1 MKNHNT
7 MRNTFVFMTILAS
20 MLFFGCDRI
29 ESPYLTLSETE
40 EVTVDFP
47 DLDINSVYRKV
58 LIEEFTGH
66 RCLNCPTGHQKLEEL
81 HGLFGDTLVI
91 VGIHAGAL
99 AAPKEDEGYP
109 YDFRTEVGNE
119 LAQEF
124 NIDGIPAAIIN
135 RYPQAGGW
143 GPARWLTKINA
154 VDRSK
159 PLAAIQLINEYN
171 AQTGMLKANAQVTLL
186 EPCSNQLRLAFYL
199 IEDGIV
205 KPQLNGT
212 EYIEN
217 YVHNH
222 VLRASLNGTYG
233 TLLNT
238 NGYLE
243 TGKGYTLA
251 HKINL
256 SGLDWNPAN
265 CTVVAILYDR
275 TAGDVLQVESQK
287 VM

>member
-1 MKNHNT
+1 MKKI
-7 MRNTFVFMTILAS
+7 FVFITVLSAI
-20 MLFFGCDRI
+20 LFFGCDKI
-29 ESPYLTLSETE
+29 EGPYLVPSENE
-40 EVTVDFP
+40 EVTVTFP
-47 DLDINSVYRKV
+47 DLDVSSVYRKV
-58 LIEEFTGH
+58 LIEEYTGH
-66 RCLNCPTGHQKLEEL
+66 HCMNCPTGHQKLEEL
-81 HGLFGDTLVI
+81 HEIFGDTLVA
-91 VGIHAGAL
+91 VGIHAGPL
-99 AAPKEDEGYP
+99 AAPNAAEGYP
-109 YDFRTEVGNE
+109 YDFRTEVGND
-119 LAQEF
+119 LKQEF
-124 NIDGIPAAIIN
+124 AIDGIPAAIIN
-135 RYPQAGGW
+135 RYPEPGGW
-143 GPARWLTKINA
+143 GIARWLSKINA

-251 HKINL
+251 HKINM
-256 SGLDWNPAN
+256 SGHDWNPAN

-275 TAGDVLQVESQK
+275 TAGDVLQVEVQK

>member
-1 MKNHNT
+1 MKKI
-7 MRNTFVFMTILAS
+7 FVFIAVLAAT
-20 MLFFGCDRI
+20 FFSGCDRI
-29 ESPYLTLSETE
+29 EGPYLVPSENEQIT
-40 EVTVDFP
+40 VTFP
-47 DLDINSVYRKV
+47 DLDVSSVYRKV
-58 LIEEFTGH
+58 LIEEYTGH
-66 RCLNCPTGHQKLEEL
+66 RCLNCPNGHLKLEEL
-81 HGLFGDTLVI
+81 HERFGDTLVAI
-91 VGIHAGAL
+91 GIHAGAL
-99 AAPKEDEGYP
+99 AAPNAAEGYP
-109 YDFRTEVGNE
+109 YDFRTDVGSE

-124 NIDGIPAAIIN
+124 SIDGIPAAIIN
-135 RYPQAGGW
+135 RYPEPGGW
-143 GPARWLTKINA
+143 SLVRWLSKINA

-159 PLAAIQLINEYN
+159 PLAAIQLMNEYN

-186 EPCSNQLRLAFYL
+186 EPCPNQLRLAFYL

-205 KPQLNGT
+205 NPQLNGT

-251 HKINL
+251 HKINM
-256 SGLDWNPAN
+256 SGHDWNPAN

-275 TAGDVLQVESQK
+275 TSSDVLQVETMK

>member
-1 MKNHNT
+1 MKKI
-7 MRNTFVFMTILAS
+7 FVFITLLSAI
-20 MLFFGCDRI
+20 LFFSCDRI
-29 ESPYLTLSETE
+29 EGPYLVPSENE
-40 EVTVDFP
+40 EITVTFP
-47 DLDINSVYRKV
+47 ELDVNSVYRKV
-58 LIEEFTGH
+58 LIEEYTGH
-66 RCLNCPTGHQKLEEL
+66 HCSNCPGGHQKLEEL
-81 HGLFGDTLVI
+81 HERFGDTLVA

-99 AAPKEDEGYP
+99 AAPNAAEGYP
-109 YDFRTEVGNE
+109 YDFRTEVGDE
-119 LAQEF
+119 LKQEF
-124 NIDGIPAAIIN
+124 SIDGIPAAIIN
-135 RYPQAGGW
+135 RYPEPGGW
-143 GPARWLTKINA
+143 GIARWLSKINA

-186 EPCSNQLRLAFYL
+186 EPCPNQLRLAFYL

-251 HKINL
+251 HKINM
-256 SGLDWNPAN
+256 SGHDWNPAN

-275 TAGDVLQVESQK
+275 TAGEVLQVEVQK

>member
-1 MKNHNT
+1 MKKI
-7 MRNTFVFMTILAS
+7 FVIITVLAAVS
-20 MLFFGCDRI
+20 FFGCDRI
-29 ESPYLTLSETE
+29 EGPYLVPSENE
-40 EVTVDFP
+40 EVTVTFP
-47 DLDINSVYRKV
+47 DLDVSSVYRKV

-66 RCLNCPTGHQKLEEL
+66 RCQNCPTGHQKLEEL
-81 HGLFGDTLVI
+81 HERFGDTLVA

-99 AAPKEDEGYP
+99 AAPDVAGGYP

-119 LAQEF
+119 LKQEF
-124 NIDGIPAAIIN
+124 AIDGIPTAIIN
-135 RYPQAGGW
+135 RYPEPGGW
-143 GPARWLTKINA
+143 GVVRWLSKINA

-171 AQTGMLKANAQVTLL
+171 AQAGMLKANAQVTLL
-186 EPCSNQLRLAFYL
+186 EPCANQLRLAFYL

-251 HKINL
+251 HKINM
-256 SGLDWNPAN
+256 SGHDWNPAN

-275 TAGDVLQVESQK
+275 TAGDVLQVEVCPVIQ
-287 VM
+287 

>member
-1 MKNHNT
+1 MKKI
-7 MRNTFVFMTILAS
+7 FVFITLLSAI
-20 MLFFGCDRI
+20 LFFSCDRI
-29 ESPYLTLSETE
+29 EGPYLVPSENE
-40 EVTVDFP
+40 EITVTFP
-47 DLDINSVYRKV
+47 ELDVSSVYRKV
-58 LIEEFTGH
+58 LIEEYTGH
-66 RCLNCPTGHQKLEEL
+66 HCSNCPGGHQKLEEL
-81 HGLFGDTLVI
+81 HERFGDTLVA

-99 AAPKEDEGYP
+99 AAPNAAEGYP
-109 YDFRTEVGNE
+109 YDFRTEVGDE
-119 LAQEF
+119 LKQEF
-124 NIDGIPAAIIN
+124 SIDGIPAAIIN
-135 RYPQAGGW
+135 RYPEPGGW
-143 GPARWLTKINA
+143 GIARWLSKINA

-186 EPCSNQLRLAFYL
+186 EPCPNQLRLAFYL

-251 HKINL
+251 HKINM
-256 SGLDWNPAN
+256 SGHDWNPAN

-275 TAGDVLQVESQK
+275 TSSDVLQVETMK

>member
-1 MKNHNT
+1 MKKI
-7 MRNTFVFMTILAS
+7 FVFITVLAATIFA
-20 MLFFGCDRI
+20 GCDRI
-29 ESPYLTLSETE
+29 EGPYLVPSENE
-40 EVTVDFP
+40 EVTVTFP
-47 DLDINSVYRKV
+47 DLDVNNVYRKV

-66 RCLNCPTGHQKLEEL
+66 RCMNCPNGHQKLEEL
-81 HGLFGDTLVI
+81 HECFGDTLVA
-91 VGIHAGAL
+91 VGIHVGAL
-99 AAPKEDEGYP
+99 AAPNAAEGYP

-119 LAQEF
+119 LAHEF
-124 NIDGIPAAIIN
+124 SIDGIPAAIIN
-135 RYPQAGGW
+135 RVYEAGGW
-143 GPARWLTKINA
+143 SIVRWQSKINA

-186 EPCSNQLRLAFYL
+186 EPCPNQLRLAFYL

-212 EYIEN
+212 EYVEN

-251 HKINL
+251 NKINM
-256 SGLDWNPAN
+256 SGHDWNPAN

-275 TAGDVLQVESQK
+275 TAGDVLQVEAMK

>member
-1 MKNHNT
+1 MKKIS
-7 MRNTFVFMTILAS
+7 VFITVLAAV
-20 MLFFGCDRI
+20 LFAGCDRI
-29 ESPYLTLSETE
+29 EGPYMVPSENE
-40 EVTVDFP
+40 EITVTFP
-47 DLDINSVYRKV
+47 ELDVNSVYRKV

-66 RCLNCPTGHQKLEEL
+66 RCQNCPTGHQKLEEL
-81 HGLFGDTLVI
+81 HERFGDTLVA

-99 AAPKEDEGYP
+99 AAPDVAGGYP

-119 LAQEF
+119 LKQEF
-124 NIDGIPAAIIN
+124 AIDGIPTAIIN
-135 RYPQAGGW
+135 RYPEPGGW
-143 GPARWLTKINA
+143 GVVRWLSKINA

-159 PLAAIQLINEYN
+159 PLAAIQLINEFN

-186 EPCSNQLRLAFYL
+186 EPCANQLRLAFYL

-251 HKINL
+251 HKINM
-256 SGLDWNPAN
+256 SGHDWNPAN

-275 TAGDVLQVESQK
+275 TAGDVLQVEVCPVIQ
-287 VM
+287 

>member
-1 MKNHNT
+1 MKKI
-7 MRNTFVFMTILAS
+7 FVFITLISAI
-20 MLFFGCDRI
+20 FFFSCDRI
-29 ESPYLTLSETE
+29 EGPYLVPSENE
-40 EVTVDFP
+40 EVTVTFP
-47 DLDINSVYRKV
+47 DLDVSSVYRKV

-66 RCLNCPTGHQKLEEL
+66 RCMNCPTGHQKLEEL
-81 HGLFGDTLVI
+81 HERFGDTLVA
-91 VGIHAGAL
+91 VGIHVGSL
-99 AAPKEDEGYP
+99 AAPDVNGGYP
-109 YDFRTEVGNE
+109 YDFRTEVGDE
-119 LAQEF
+119 LKQEF
-124 NIDGIPAAIIN
+124 AIDGIPAAIIN
-135 RYPQAGGW
+135 RVYEAGGW
-143 GPARWLTKINA
+143 SVVRWMSKINA

-171 AQTGMLKANAQVTLL
+171 AQTGVLKANAQVTLL

-243 TGKGYTLA
+243 TEKGYTLS
-251 HKINL
+251 HKIDM
-256 SGLDWNPAN
+256 SGHDWNPAN

-275 TAGDVLQVESQK
+275 TAGEVLQVETMK

>member
-1 MKNHNT
+1 MKKIS
-7 MRNTFVFMTILAS
+7 VFITVLAAV
-20 MLFFGCDRI
+20 LFAGCDRI
-29 ESPYLTLSETE
+29 EGPYMVPSENE
-40 EVTVDFP
+40 EITVTFP
-47 DLDINSVYRKV
+47 ELDVNSVYRKV

-66 RCLNCPTGHQKLEEL
+66 RCQNCPTGHQKLEEL
-81 HGLFGDTLVI
+81 HERFGDTLVA

-99 AAPKEDEGYP
+99 AAPDVAGGYP

-119 LAQEF
+119 LKQEF
-124 NIDGIPAAIIN
+124 AIDGIPTAIIN
-135 RYPQAGGW
+135 RYPEPGGW
-143 GPARWLTKINA
+143 GVVRWLSKINA

-171 AQTGMLKANAQVTLL
+171 AQAGMLKANAQVTLL
-186 EPCSNQLRLAFYL
+186 EPCANQLRLAFYL

-251 HKINL
+251 HKINM
-256 SGLDWNPAN
+256 SGHDWNPAN

-275 TAGDVLQVESQK
+275 TAGDVLQVEVCPVIQ
-287 VM
+287 

>member
-1 MKNHNT
+1 MKKI
-7 MRNTFVFMTILAS
+7 FVFITVLAATIFA
-20 MLFFGCDRI
+20 GCDRI
-29 ESPYLTLSETE
+29 EGPYLVPSENEQIT
-40 EVTVDFP
+40 VTFP
-47 DLDINSVYRKV
+47 DLDVSSVYRKV
-58 LIEEFTGH
+58 LIEEYTGH
-66 RCLNCPTGHQKLEEL
+66 RCLNCPNGHLKLEEL
-81 HGLFGDTLVI
+81 HERFGDTLVAI
-91 VGIHAGAL
+91 GIHAGAL
-99 AAPKEDEGYP
+99 STPNAAEGYP
-109 YDFRTEVGNE
+109 YDFRTDVGSE
-119 LAQEF
+119 LAKEF
-124 NIDGIPAAIIN
+124 SIDGIPAAIIN
-135 RYPQAGGW
+135 RYPEPGGW
-143 GPARWLTKINA
+143 SLVRWLSKINA

-251 HKINL
+251 HKINM
-256 SGLDWNPAN
+256 SGHDWNPAN

-275 TAGDVLQVESQK
+275 TSSDVLQVEVQK

>member
-1 MKNHNT
+1 MKKII
-7 MRNTFVFMTILAS
+7 VFITVLSAIL
-20 MLFFGCDRI
+20 FCGCDKI
-29 ESPYLTLSETE
+29 EGPYLVPSENE
-40 EVTVDFP
+40 EVTVTFP
-47 DLDINSVYRKV
+47 DLDVNNVYRKV

-66 RCLNCPTGHQKLEEL
+66 RCMNCPAGHQKLEEL
-81 HGLFGDTLVI
+81 HERFGDTLVA
-91 VGIHAGAL
+91 VGIHVGAL
-99 AAPKEDEGYP
+99 AAPNAAEGYP

-119 LAQEF
+119 LAHEF
-124 NIDGIPAAIIN
+124 SIDGIPAAIIN
-135 RYPQAGGW
+135 RVYEAGGW
-143 GPARWLTKINA
+143 SIVRWQSKINA

-186 EPCSNQLRLAFYL
+186 EPCPNQLRLAFYL

-212 EYIEN
+212 EYVEN

-233 TLLNT
+233 MLLNT

-251 HKINL
+251 NKINM
-256 SGLDWNPAN
+256 SGHDWNPAN

-275 TAGDVLQVESQK
+275 TAGDVLQVETMK

>member
-1 MKNHNT
+1 MKKI
-7 MRNTFVFMTILAS
+7 FVFITVVAAV
-20 MLFFGCDRI
+20 LFLGCDRI
-29 ESPYLTLSETE
+29 EGPYMVPSENE
-40 EVTVDFP
+40 EVTVTFP
-47 DLDINSVYRKV
+47 DLDVNSVYRKV

-66 RCLNCPTGHQKLEEL
+66 RCMNCPNGHQKLEEL
-81 HGLFGDTLVI
+81 HERFGDTLVA
-91 VGIHAGAL
+91 VGIHAGSL
-99 AAPKEDEGYP
+99 AAPSASAGYP
-109 YDFRTEVGNE
+109 YDFRTEMGNE

-124 NIDGIPAAIIN
+124 SIDGIPAAIIN
-135 RYPQAGGW
+135 RYPEPGGW
-143 GPARWLTKINA
+143 SLVRWLSKINA

-233 TLLNT
+233 RLLNT

-251 HKINL
+251 NKINM
-256 SGLDWNPAN
+256 SGHDWNPAN

-275 TAGDVLQVESQK
+275 TAGDVLQVETMK